1 MRCATGCRK
10 WVWRSS
16 CDAFRVAKRA
26 RRQALLQYRSKDRT
40 WANGL
45 RGAIGGNVRA
55 QTEPETHGRPK
66 KAAPAGFNKSRSLSP
81 TFHVPDFPDFSWAS
95 WLSRS
100 GPWRCQIMAE
110 LFRSSGFKNNAAS
123 VFCLLILPDSDH
135 FGQG

>member
-1 MRCATGCRK
+1 MGFVEPLEGTFGHKLNRK
-10 WVWRSS
+10 RTDVPRRPLRP
-16 CDAFRVAKRA
+16 ALTKVVACPR
-26 RRQALLQYRSKDRT
+26 L
-40 WANGL
+40 
-45 RGAIGGNVRA
+45 
-55 QTEPETHGRPK
+55 
-66 KAAPAGFNKSRSLSP
+66 SRLSLSP